1 MAAMRCASSAET
13 PCFTGGTDLAPVHR
27 RAPLSGARFV
37 HPRGRRVSKLLLV
50 FVVSVIAAVVAAVL
64 AHGRRTRRRSTALP
78 PLVFDVHD
86 TEERDLRPAT
96 FPAPRAGDR
105 GGAPRQW
112 PTPGRPSGETR
123 QVPRPAGQNGV
134 SPSDATSH
142 ASSVRAAYFPGTL
155 EIQSASH
162 RGELIRFPRSHS
174 GRAWF
179 TLGREAGD
187 PASHIVIP
195 ADTVSGRHAR
205 LEFHDGRWRITNL
218 SRSNPTAVNGTL
230 LTDESGG
237 RWLADGDQIMMGELL
252 LVYRA

>member
-1 MAAMRCASSAET
+1 M
-13 PCFTGGTDLAPVHR
+13 
-27 RAPLSGARFV
+27 
-37 HPRGRRVSKLLLV
+37 SKLLLV
-50 FVVSVIAAVVAAVL
+50 FIVSVIGAVVAAVL
-64 AHGRRTRRRSTALP
+64 AHGRRTRRRSAALP

-86 TEERDLRPAT
+86 TEEREMRPAT
-96 FPAPRAGDR
+96 FPAPRGGDSGPAAR
-105 GGAPRQW
+105 RW

-123 QVPRPAGQNGV
+123 QAPRPADQNGE
-134 SPSDATSH
+134 SPAAGAPR
-142 ASSVRAAYFPGTL
+142 ASSARGAYFPGTL

-187 PASHIVIP
+187 PASHIVLP

-218 SRSNPTAVNGTL
+218 SRSHPTAVNGML